1 MGPTWGRQG
10 RGGPHVGPMNLAIRA
25 IIIQVRCL
33 GRYRTKRVLVF
44 VQATTFI
51 NEIYRHKR
59 VPTERDKRQ
68 TEAESRISIWGRGIH
83 RDTRL
88 CVCVCVCVCVGGGGG
103 GGGGGGVESKYM
115 IHTVVYLY
123 IFQYGPNTSFITILY
138 ILRPLIQFCIEKSYL
153 KKNYGGRAPGARPS
167 KSALARPQ
175 HQACSSNHHC
185 AKIPKTSIWKKTPKP
200 FVRGIHQ
207 RLMDSISQWASNA
220 ESISMSWRHMMCR
233 LAVMSTVTGRPSTQ
247 LDWQGSSSDPV
258 KVLEFETVYCSIGKV
273 RKFCV

>member
-1 MGPTWGRQG
+1 MTRWG
-10 RGGPHVGPMNLAIRA
+10 V
-25 IIIQVRCL
+25 
-33 GRYRTKRVLVF
+33 
-44 VQATTFI
+44 
-51 NEIYRHKR
+51 
-59 VPTERDKRQ
+59 
-68 TEAESRISIWGRGIH
+68 
-83 RDTRL
+83 
-88 CVCVCVCVCVGGGGG
+88 
-103 GGGGGGVESKYM
+103 GVESKYM

-123 IFQYGPNTSFITILY
+123 IFQFQYGPNTSFITILY

-153 KKNYGGRAPGARPS
+153 KKIYGGRAPGAPPS

-175 HQACSSNHHC
+175 HQASSSNHHC

-233 LAVMSTVTGRPSTQ
+233 LAVMSTATGRPSTQ

-273 RKFCV
+273 RKFCVYSWDCLGPCFTPCSLYAAIFVGGHFSTGPLNMQISDDTGPLNVHIKIA